1 MKKTILQTALFVY
14 INAICF
20 RNFRP
25 TCTKISEQYNRNI
38 ICDSKCSYISHD
50 KLQRFLQTE
59 QNWNLYLIQKYGHLI
74 KKTSSFKRHNNKKH
88 KNSFLIIDD
97 TVIAKPFSKE
107 LDILSWLYS
116 SGDAKYLYGLNV
128 VFLIWTDGNTRFP
141 IGFRLWKK
149 DDEKSRLDLAI
160 EILKQA
166 KKTLKIKPDYVLM
179 DSFYAAAKLLRCIH
193 KLKWHWIAK
202 LKPNRLVDKVQ
213 VRDAFTYR
221 YGNKI
226 GKLTEGIKAL
236 VVKDNG
242 HYWAS
247 SDLTLTSTVVKELY
261 RKRQLIEEFFKILKS
276 ELRIEGCSARN
287 QIAQVNHI
295 FLTLIAFC
303 QLEDFRIKKN
313 ISTIYKIRLVF
324 FDCIIPKNFNWT
336 INLPK
341 FNFA

>member
-25 TCTKISEQYNRNI
+25 TCTKISDQYNRNI

-128 VFLIWTDGNTRFP
+128 VFVIWTDGNTRFP

-166 KKTLKIKPDYVLM
+166 KKTLKIKPDYILM
-179 DSFYAAAKLLRCIH
+179 DSFYAAAKLLRCIR

-213 VRDAFTYR
+213 VRDAFTYN

-236 VVKDNG
+236 IVKDNG

-247 SDLTLTSTVVKELY
+247 SNLTLTSTLVKKRY

-287 QIAQVNHI
+287 QIAQINHI

-303 QLEDFRIKKN
+303 KLEDFIIKKN

-336 INLPK
+336 FNLPK
-341 FNFA
+341 I

>member
-1 MKKTILQTALFVY
+1 MKKIIFQTALFVY
-14 INAICF
+14 VNAICF
-20 RNFRP
+20 RNFKP
-25 TCTKISEQYNRNI
+25 TCTKISQQYNRNI

-59 QNWNLYLIQKYGHLI
+59 QNLNQYIVQKYGHLM
-74 KKTSSFKRHNNKKH
+74 KKTSSFKINNKQEH
-88 KNSFLIIDD
+88 RNSFLIIDD

-107 LDILSWLYS
+107 LEILSWLYS

-128 VFLIWTDGNTRFP
+128 VFVIWTDGNTRFP

-149 DDEKSRLDLAI
+149 DDKKSRLDLAI
-160 EILKQA
+160 EILKEA
-166 KKTLKIKPDYVLM
+166 KKTLRIGPDYVLM
-179 DSFYAAAKLLRCIH
+179 DSFYPAAKLLRCIR

-202 LKPNRLVDKVQ
+202 LKPNRLIDKVQ

-221 YGNKI
+221 YGNLI

-242 HYWAS
+242 YYWAS
-247 SDLTLTSTVVKELY
+247 SDFSLTSKVVKELY

-276 ELRIEGCSARN
+276 ELRIEGCSSRN
-287 QIAQVNHI
+287 ETAQINHI
-295 FLTLIAFC
+295 ILTLIAFC
-303 QLEDFRIKKN
+303 QLEDFRIKIKIN
-313 ISTIYKIRLVF
+313 TIYKIRNVF
-324 FDCIIPKNFNWT
+324 FDCEIPKNFNWAFK
-336 INLPK
+336 IPK